1 MMVGLLAA
9 LSASAAG
16 GMRIAL
22 PLLLIGLLR
31 IDKLWSEIPLLS
43 RVHPQVAIS
52 ILVSWSLLEV
62 FASKTFVGQRVLQ
75 VVQIIFSPIVGA
87 IMGIAIAQVS
97 AIDEIILH
105 PGMLWIIGIVG
116 GLLALVLQLV
126 QAGWLYRLQIL
137 PIWVI
142 FLQDVLCISLVL
154 FAFDAPK
161 EGALIAMLL
170 LWLAIRSSKE
180 WYRWYRSQGVPGDRG
195 NPRRHK
201 RNPD

>member
-1 MMVGLLAA
+1 MVGLLAA

-43 RVHPQVAIS
+43 GVPPQVAIT
-52 ILVSWSLLEV
+52 ILVSWSLLEL

-75 VVQIIFSPIVGA
+75 IVQIIFSPIVGA

-97 AIDEIILH
+97 SIEETIAH
-105 PGMLWIIGIVG
+105 PWMLWIIGIVG

-126 QAGWLYRLQIL
+126 QAGWFYRLRGL

-154 FAFDAPK
+154 FAFDAPRQ
-161 EGALIAMLL
+161 GGLVAMML

-180 WYRWYRSQGVPGDRG
+180 WYRWYKSQGIPGDKG
-195 NPRRHK
+195 NPRRRK
-201 RNPD
+201 RDPD

>member
-1 MMVGLLAA
+1 MVGLLAA

-43 RVHPQVAIS
+43 GVHPQVVLT
-52 ILVSWSLLEV
+52 ILVSWSLLEL

-75 VVQIIFSPIVGA
+75 IVQIIFSPIVGA

-97 AIDEIILH
+97 SIDEIIAH
-105 PGMLWIIGIVG
+105 PWMLWIIGVVG

-126 QAGWLYRLQIL
+126 QAGWLYRLRGL

-154 FAFDAPK
+154 FAFDAPRQ
-161 EGALIAMLL
+161 GGLVAMML

-180 WYRWYRSQGVPGDRG
+180 WYRWYRSQGIPADRG
-195 NPRRHK
+195 NPRRRK
-201 RNPD
+201 RDPD

>member
-43 RVHPQVAIS
+43 RVHPQVVIS
-52 ILVSWSLLEV
+52 ILVSWSLLEL

>member
-1 MMVGLLAA
+1 MVGLLAA

-43 RVHPQVAIS
+43 GVPPQVAIA
-52 ILVSWSLLEV
+52 ILVSWSLLEL

-75 VVQIIFSPIVGA
+75 IVQIIFSPIVGA

-97 AIDEIILH
+97 SIDEIIAH
-105 PGMLWIIGIVG
+105 PWMLWIIGIVG

-126 QAGWLYRLQIL
+126 QAGWFYRLRGL

-154 FAFDAPK
+154 FAFDAPRQ
-161 EGALIAMLL
+161 GGLVAMML

-180 WYRWYRSQGVPGDRG
+180 WYRWYKSQGIPGDRG
-195 NPRRHK
+195 NPRRRK
-201 RNPD
+201 GDPD

>member
-1 MMVGLLAA
+1 MVELLAA

-16 GMRIAL
+16 GLRIAL

-31 IDKLWSEIPLLS
+31 SNDLWSQVPLLS
-43 RVHPQVAIS
+43 RIHPQVVVGV
-52 ILVSWSLLEV
+52 LVSWSLFEL
-62 FASKTFVGQRVLQ
+62 FASKNLLGQRFLQ
-75 VVQIIFSPIVGA
+75 IFQLILSPIVGG
-87 IMGIAIAQVS
+87 IMGVAIAQ
-97 AIDEIILH
+97 ATLIDENPAYSWLI
-105 PGMLWIIGIVG
+105 WIIAIVG

-126 QAGWLYRLQIL
+126 QAGWFYRLRGL

-142 FLQDVLCISLVL
+142 FAQDTLCICLVL

-161 EGALIAMLL
+161 QGGLIALMLL
-170 LWLAIRSSKE
+170 WFAIRSSKE
-180 WYRWYRSQGVPGDRG
+180 WYHWYKAQGKPGARG

>member
-1 MMVGLLAA
+1 MVELLAA

-31 IDKLWSEIPLLS
+31 SDNLWSQVPLLS
-43 RVHPQVAIS
+43 RIHPQVVVGV
-52 ILVSWSLLEV
+52 LVSWSLFEL
-62 FASKTFVGQRVLQ
+62 FASKNFLGQRILQ
-75 VVQIIFSPIVGA
+75 IFQLFLSPIVGA
-87 IMGIAIAQVS
+87 IMGVAIAQVTL
-97 AIDEIILH
+97 IDDNPVYSWLI
-105 PGMLWIIGIVG
+105 WIIAVVG

-126 QAGWLYRLQIL
+126 QAGWFYRLRGL

-142 FLQDVLCISLVL
+142 FAQDTLCISLVL
-154 FAFDAPK
+154 FAFDAPRQ
-161 EGALIAMLL
+161 GGLIALMLL
-170 LWLAIRSSKE
+170 WFAIRSSKE
-180 WYRWYRSQGVPGDRG
+180 WYRWYKSQGKPGARG

>member
-1 MMVGLLAA
+1 MMLGLLAA

-43 RVHPQVAIS
+43 GVPPQVAIT
-52 ILVSWSLLEV
+52 ILVSWSLLEL

-75 VVQIIFSPIVGA
+75 IVQIIFSPIVGA

-97 AIDEIILH
+97 SIDEIIAH
-105 PGMLWIIGIVG
+105 PWMLWIIGIVG

-126 QAGWLYRLQIL
+126 QAGWFYRLRGL

-154 FAFDAPK
+154 FAFDAPRQ
-161 EGALIAMLL
+161 GGLVAMIL

-180 WYRWYRSQGVPGDRG
+180 WYRWYRTQGIPGDKG
-195 NPRRHK
+195 NPRRRK
-201 RNPD
+201 RDPD

>member
-1 MMVGLLAA
+1 MVGLLAA

-16 GMRIAL
+16 GMRIAM

-43 RVHPQVAIS
+43 GVPPQVAIT
-52 ILVSWSLLEV
+52 ILVSWSLLEL

-75 VVQIIFSPIVGA
+75 IVQIIFSPIVGA

-97 AIDEIILH
+97 SIEEIIAH
-105 PGMLWIIGIVG
+105 PWMLWIIGIVG

-126 QAGWLYRLQIL
+126 QAGWFYRLRGL

-154 FAFDAPK
+154 FAFDAPRQ
-161 EGALIAMLL
+161 GGLVAMIL

-180 WYRWYRSQGVPGDRG
+180 WYRWYKSQGIPGDRG
-195 NPRRHK
+195 NPRRRK
-201 RNPD
+201 RDPD

>member
-1 MMVGLLAA
+1 MVGLLAA

-31 IDKLWSEIPLLS
+31 VDKLWSEIPLLS
-43 RVHPQVAIS
+43 GVHPQVAIT
-52 ILVSWSLLEV
+52 ILVSWSLLEL
-62 FASKTFVGQRVLQ
+62 FASKTFAGQRVLQ
-75 VVQIIFSPIVGA
+75 IVQIIFSPIVGA

-97 AIDEIILH
+97 SIDEIIAH
-105 PGMLWIIGIVG
+105 PWMLWIIGVVG

-126 QAGWLYRLQIL
+126 QAGWLYRLRGL

-154 FAFDAPK
+154 FAFDAPRQ
-161 EGALIAMLL
+161 GGLVAMIL

-180 WYRWYRSQGVPGDRG
+180 WYRWYRSQGRPGDRG
-195 NPRRHK
+195 NPRRGK
-201 RNPD
+201 RDPN

>member
-1 MMVGLLAA
+1 MVGLLAA

-31 IDKLWSEIPLLS
+31 VDKLWSEIPLLS
-43 RVHPQVAIS
+43 GVHPQVALT
-52 ILVSWSLLEV
+52 ILVSWSLLEL
-62 FASKTFVGQRVLQ
+62 FASKTFAGQRVLQ
-75 VVQIIFSPIVGA
+75 IVQIIFSPIVGA

-97 AIDEIILH
+97 SIDEIIAH
-105 PGMLWIIGIVG
+105 PWMLWIIGVVG

-126 QAGWLYRLQIL
+126 QAGWLYRLRGL

-154 FAFDAPK
+154 FAFDAPRQ
-161 EGALIAMLL
+161 GGLVAMML

-180 WYRWYRSQGVPGDRG
+180 WYRWYRSQGIPGDRG
-195 NPRRHK
+195 NPRRRK
-201 RNPD
+201 RDPD

>member
-1 MMVGLLAA
+1 MVGLLAA

-43 RVHPQVAIS
+43 GVHPQVVLT
-52 ILVSWSLLEV
+52 ILVSWSLLEL

-75 VVQIIFSPIVGA
+75 IVQIIFSPIVGA

-97 AIDEIILH
+97 SIDEIIAH
-105 PGMLWIIGIVG
+105 PWMLWIIGVVG

-126 QAGWLYRLQIL
+126 QAGWLYRLRGL

-154 FAFDAPK
+154 FAFDAPRQ
-161 EGALIAMLL
+161 GGLVAMML

-180 WYRWYRSQGVPGDRG
+180 WYRWYKSQGIPGDRG
-195 NPRRHK
+195 NPRRRK
-201 RNPD
+201 RDPD